1 MRDIARYVFSSL
13 IPFLYPNF
21 LSLIPK
27 VWTVMVPDP
36 TDHRS
41 LKKLLIPIPCLV
53 ITDSGLWSQIHPSNP
68 WSHPFDPLSLSE
80 KKKRYHPLLFTEEFT
95 CCSQFSWDTIFR
107 SASSPV
113 SHPVNQYSTVHSE
126 QIKHLDSGTS
136 YWYIHGHLQSIKI
149 RVRPCMIWE
158 KTFCF
163 LFCELNHLKN
173 ERFPKLR
180 NYIER
185 QCRFIQLN
193 FLVSFP
199 K

>member
-21 LSLIPK
+21 LSLFPK

-80 KKKRYHPLLFTEEFT
+80 KKKDITLSFLQRNLHVAPSSLGIRFFVLPPLLFL
-95 CCSQFSWDTIFR
+95 I
-107 SASSPV
+107 
-113 SHPVNQYSTVHSE
+113 
-126 QIKHLDSGTS
+126 LLTS
-136 YWYIHGHLQSIKI
+136 RAQSI
-149 RVRPCMIWE
+149 
-158 KTFCF
+158 
-163 LFCELNHLKN
+163 LN
-173 ERFPKLR
+173 KLSILTVALPIDTCTGIYR
-180 NYIER
+180 A
-185 QCRFIQLN
+185 
-193 FLVSFP
+193 
-199 K
+199 